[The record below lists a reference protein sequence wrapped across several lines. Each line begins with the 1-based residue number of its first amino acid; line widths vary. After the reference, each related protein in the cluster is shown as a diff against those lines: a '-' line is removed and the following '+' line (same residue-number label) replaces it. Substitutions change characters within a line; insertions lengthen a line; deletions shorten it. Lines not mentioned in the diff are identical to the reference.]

1 MSIGV
6 AGDIV
11 LVDVE
16 FVTGLIG
23 IFVTSFIDAFV
34 RGKVVVIGCAESRN
48 F

>member
-16 FVTGLIG
+16 FVTGLTG
-23 IFVTSFIDAFV
+23 IFVTNFIDAFV
-34 RGKVVVIGCAESRN
+34 RGKVVVIGCAESRD